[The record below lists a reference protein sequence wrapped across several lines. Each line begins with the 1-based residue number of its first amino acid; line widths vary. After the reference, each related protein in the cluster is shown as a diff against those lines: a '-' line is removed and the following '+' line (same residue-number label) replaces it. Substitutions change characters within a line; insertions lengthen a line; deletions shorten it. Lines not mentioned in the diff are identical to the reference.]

1 MIHWFRYLMF
11 RWKATNHH
19 GVHSPFVF
27 ELITACF
34 FNSVWKKE
42 VFFPFSTRQYERLT
56 QLFLDKLEAWR
67 QNNGLNSPL
76 EIVPFSPEI
85 KHNTSPSTL
94 PFFICYTQL
103 HHHRQAWT
111 QYCIAQPGIVLDF
124 YFWGCHI
131 KRSAQADQVFL
142 LKIV

>member
-1 MIHWFRYLMF
+1 MF

-42 VFFPFSTRQYERLT
+42 VFFPFSTCQYERLT
-56 QLFLDKLEAWR
+56 QLFLDKLE
-67 QNNGLNSPL
+67 
-76 EIVPFSPEI
+76 
-85 KHNTSPSTL
+85 
-94 PFFICYTQL
+94 L

-111 QYCIAQPGIVLDF
+111 QYCTAQPGIVLDF